1 MSLLN
6 LSSRRTTVLLAA
18 AVALSAAACS
28 SSKSAESQ
36 EAKTGAAALAG
47 PGSATVTIRIP
58 DPGNS
63 GALALGK
70 KDGSLAAA
78 LAKAGAKVEWTGSAG
93 PFAPAAQELDSG
105 QLDVAEGSI
114 TSAIAALAQKPGFK
128 LFAAVAP
135 DKTGEGILVKDGS
148 PINSIADLA
157 GKKVVVWHGG
167 SSEYLLLKALAKN
180 KVPVSSVQ
188 RVYLQPNQSAA
199 VLHSGQV
206 DAWATWAS
214 FSISERANAGEHFLA
229 TGGDIGSQNYAV
241 WAVRNDFAAQHPAVV
256 KAFYDY
262 LHDAETKQAQNPE
275 AYLNVFHTSGPDAVS
290 GKEKDLTVENY
301 KTGGPTSAITGEDL
315 VNFKEVAQFFADQ
328 KVTPDVVDVAPY
340 VLDVTKPAGS

>member
-1 MSLLN
+1 MSITV
-6 LSSRRTTVLLAA
+6 RRIAVLATAAALAA
-18 AVALSAAACS
+18 SAAACS
-28 SSKSAESQ
+28 SSKSSGSKPASQ
-36 EAKTGAAALAG
+36 GTNTGAAALAG
-47 PGSATVTIRIP
+47 EASVTIRIP

-93 PFAPAAQELDSG
+93 AFAPAAQELDAN

-135 DKTGEGILVKDGS
+135 DKTGEGILVKDNSG
-148 PINSIADLA
+148 INSIADLA

-180 KVPVSSVQ
+180 NVPVASVE

-206 DAWATWAS
+206 EAWATWAT

-241 WAVRNDFAAQHPAVV
+241 WAVRNDFATQHPAVV

-262 LHDAETKQAQNPE
+262 LHEAEAKQAQNPE
-275 AYLNVFHTSGPDAVS
+275 PYLNVFHTSGPDAVS
-290 GKEKDLTVENY
+290 GKEKDLTIENY
-301 KTGGPTSAITGEDL
+301 KTGSPTSQITDADL

-328 KVTPDVVDVAPY
+328 KVTPGVVDVAPS
-340 VLDVTKPAGS
+340 VLDVTKLAGS

>member
-1 MSLLN
+1 MSLPF
-6 LSSRRTTVLLAA
+6 RRLAVVA
-18 AVALSAAACS
+18 TAVALAGSAAACS
-28 SSKSAESQ
+28 SSKSTASQ
-36 EAKTGAAALAG
+36 DPKNAAALAG
-47 PGSATVTIRIP
+47 TGSVTLRIP

-93 PFAPAAQELDSG
+93 PFAPAAQELDAG
-105 QLDVAEGSI
+105 LLDVAEGSI
-114 TSAIAALAQKPGFK
+114 TSAVAALAQKPGFK

-135 DKTGEGILVKDGS
+135 DKVAEGILVKDGS
-148 PINSIADLA
+148 GITSIADLV

-167 SSEYLLLKALAKN
+167 SSEYLLLKALEKN
-180 KVPVSSVQ
+180 NVPVSSVQ

-241 WAVRNDFAAQHPAVV
+241 WAVRNDFATQHPAVV
-256 KAFYDY
+256 KAFYAY
-262 LHDAETKQAQNPE
+262 LHEAETKQAQNPE
-275 AYLNVFHTSGPDAVS
+275 AYLNVFRTSGPDAVS
-290 GKEKDLTVENY
+290 GKEKDLTLDDY
-301 KTGGPTSAITGEDL
+301 KAASPTSPITGADL

-328 KVTPDVVDVAPY
+328 KVTPGLIDVAPN
-340 VLDVTKPAGS
+340 VIDVTTLAGS